1 MTGFA
6 ALNTAVLGLASLAAI
21 WGIADIVTK
30 RKRFSVDRGARIV
43 MNIGLALFGYAGIR
57 SASPMG
63 TPADTVG
70 IGLVIAA
77 SILITVLMRKLA
89 DANDAGAG

>member
-6 ALNTAVLGLASLAAI
+6 ALNTVLVGLASLVAI
-21 WGIADIVTK
+21 WGIMDIVTK

-43 MNIGLALFGYAGIR
+43 MNIGFALFGYAGMG

-63 TPADTVG
+63 TPAGTVG

-77 SILITVLMRKLA
+77 SILITVLMRKRA
-89 DANDAGAG
+89 DSNDAGAG